1 MKRIPA
7 QTPPGHLANPVNLKR
22 IEAVED
28 DEFPLLI
35 CATKAT
41 FFVLAVSVIGCGLE
55 AKKTEP
61 ASLLKNATRLFEHLS
76 RRPENTIPDAVLNR
90 TKCVLVIPA
99 IAAGTDHLNLRG
111 VATFRETS
119 DQWNTPS
126 FITFEEDSVRAHRG
140 DLLVFILQDAG
151 VRALRSGRLQI
162 RAGKHGTMPLVSTT
176 PLPSQDELTADLL
189 VYEYAAGVLSGSGA
203 SGVVRLDA
211 DKNVHASN
219 RIHDEVP
226 DEINKKYLSSVV
238 SFFNTI
244 MPTGIVIHH
253 TAIIPGE
260 NALPRNERDVDKFH
274 QARGFE
280 ITCSA
285 GHIYHVAYHY
295 LILRNGH
302 VQAGRPERCEGAHAE
317 GYNSYLG
324 IAVVGDF
331 SSEDNPTGQK
341 GPTKPSEKQMD
352 SLVRLCLRLM
362 DRYNIPLQHIVRHS
376 DISST
381 KCPGDRFPFTS
392 FLRQLQN
399 AQSRRIANHAAA
411 RVLWETLRAVPL

>member
-1 MKRIPA
+1 
-7 QTPPGHLANPVNLKR
+7 
-22 IEAVED
+22 
-28 DEFPLLI
+28 LLI
-35 CATKAT
+35 CAAKAT
-41 FFVLAVSVIGCGLE
+41 IVFLAASVIGCGLK
-55 AKKTEP
+55 AKNTEP
-61 ASLLKNATRLFEHLS
+61 VSLLKKATRVFEHLS
-76 RRPENTIPDAVLNR
+76 RRSENTIPDAVLNR
-90 TKCVLVIPA
+90 TKCVVVIPA

-111 VATFRETS
+111 VAAFREAS
-119 DQWNTPS
+119 DHWNTPS
-126 FITFEEDSVRAHRG
+126 FITFEEGSVRAHRG

-151 VRALRSGRLQI
+151 VQALRSGRLQI
-162 RAGKHGTMPLVSTT
+162 RARKHGTVPFVRTT

-189 VYEYAAGVLSGSGA
+189 VYEFAAGVLSGSDA

-211 DKNVHASN
+211 DKNVYEST
-219 RIHDEVP
+219 RIHGEVP
-226 DEINKKYLSSVV
+226 DGINQKYLSSVV

-253 TAIIPGE
+253 TAIIPSE

-280 ITCSA
+280 ITCS

-295 LILRNGH
+295 LILRDGH

-331 SSEDNPTGQK
+331 SSDDNPTGKK

-352 SLVRLCLRLM
+352 SLVRLCFRLM

-381 KCPGDRFPFTS
+381 KCPGDRFPFS
-392 FLRQLQN
+392 SLLRQLQN
-399 AQSRRIANHAAA
+399 AQYRRILNHAAA
-411 RVLWETLRAVPL
+411 HLLWENVWEVPL

>member
-1 MKRIPA
+1 M
-7 QTPPGHLANPVNLKR
+7 
-22 IEAVED
+22 
-28 DEFPLLI
+28 LI
-35 CATKAT
+35 CAAKAT
-41 FFVLAVSVIGCGLE
+41 IVFLAASVIGCGLK
-55 AKKTEP
+55 AKNTEP
-61 ASLLKNATRLFEHLS
+61 VSLLKKATRVFEHLS
-76 RRPENTIPDAVLNR
+76 RRSENTIPDAVLNR
-90 TKCVLVIPA
+90 TKCVVVIPA

-111 VATFRETS
+111 VAAFREAS
-119 DQWNTPS
+119 DHWNTPS
-126 FITFEEDSVRAHRG
+126 FITFEEGSVRAHRG

-151 VRALRSGRLQI
+151 VQALRSGRLQI
-162 RAGKHGTMPLVSTT
+162 RARKHGTVPFVRTT

-189 VYEYAAGVLSGSGA
+189 VYEFAAGVLSGSDA

-211 DKNVHASN
+211 DKNVYEST
-219 RIHDEVP
+219 RIRGEVP
-226 DEINKKYLSSVV
+226 DGINQKYLSSVV

-253 TAIIPGE
+253 TAIIPSE

-280 ITCSA
+280 ITCS

-295 LILRNGH
+295 LILPNGH

-331 SSEDNPTGQK
+331 SSDDNPTGKK

-352 SLVRLCLRLM
+352 SLVRLCFRLM

-381 KCPGDRFPFTS
+381 KCPGDRFPFS
-392 FLRQLQN
+392 SLLRQLQN
-399 AQSRRIANHAAA
+399 AQYRRILNHAAA
-411 RVLWETLRAVPL
+411 HLLWENVWEVPL